1 MRIAFFEDNNEHA
14 HRIEESIN
22 IWAERNDR
30 KVAVTRYASAFE
42 AKDLF
47 VFDCILLD
55 VEMPGMDGA
64 LMKQATGDDSG
75 EYRAY
80 YQRMYGGR

>member
-55 VEMPGMDGA
+55 VEMPGMDGVET
-64 LMKQATGDDSG
+64 LDRLRKM
-75 EYRAY
+75 
-80 YQRMYGGR
+80 GGRFAALSLPAR